1 MYSFYN
7 KHYSYLKSIYFLSNI
22 LRKSSCPF
30 PPEEDATEVD
40 SFGVDLNP
48 KPAFGFDGPR
58 FLGLNDATRSL
69 FARDDGISSLIWRDF
84 PPNTIG
90 SERRSNRPTS

>member
-1 MYSFYN
+1 M
-7 KHYSYLKSIYFLSNI
+7 
-22 LRKSSCPF
+22 
-30 PPEEDATEVD
+30 TEADV
-40 SFGVDLNP
+40 FGAVDLKP
-48 KPAFGFDGPR
+48 KPAFGLDGPR

-69 FARDDGISSLIWRDF
+69 FARDDGISSLILRAF